1 MLNISIIMPCYN
13 CASTLLRAVQ
23 SVVNQSDWHELIM
36 LNDASTDNTFEIMQN
51 LAQQD
56 QRIKIH
62 SFSQNL
68 GAAQIRNIGA
78 AYASGNVL
86 GFLDADD
93 EHVIGAYSLADEFLN
108 ALPQCAALRFG
119 TFFAGFPQEFA
130 NPMYHEKIITLLN
143 TFIPNLFIYK
153 SVFNLLGGFP
163 VHPIFRVKGGE
174 DGVLSYLL
182 QQFFLVGTNYENEML
197 IHHWH
202 ENVHAEKFL
211 RTDLNAGN
219 NTGAEDVVQISRIL
233 IEQKTAEINKA
244 LSCWGAH
251 QNGQHGFLPVFKNQ
265 SA

>member
-1 MLNISIIMPCYN
+1 MRS
-13 CASTLLRAVQ
+13 VQ
-23 SVVNQSDWHELIM
+23 SVANQANWHELIM
-36 LNDASTDNTFEIMQN
+36 LNDASTDNTLEIMQS

-56 QRIKIH
+56 ARIKIH

-68 GAAQIRNIGA
+68 GAAQMRNIGA
-78 AYASGNVL
+78 SHATANVL

-93 EHVIGAYSLADEFLN
+93 EHVIGAYTLAIEFLS

-130 NPMYHEKIITLLN
+130 QPMYQEKINTLLN

-153 SVFNLLGGFP
+153 NVFNLLGGFP
-163 VHPIFRVKGGE
+163 VHPIFRQQGGE

-197 IHHWH
+197 IHNWH

-211 RTDLNAGN
+211 RTDIASGN
-219 NTGAEDVVQISRIL
+219 NNNEDVVQISRLL
-233 IEQKTAEINKA
+233 IEQKNQEIKHTLACLNA
-244 LSCWGAH
+244 Y
-251 QNGQHGFLPVFKNQ
+251 QNGQNGFLPVFKKQ
-265 SA
+265 TA